1 VAWVFIKNKKM
12 NNPKISIIMS
22 VYNSERFLAEAIESI
37 LGQTFK
43 EFEFIIINDCST
55 DNSLKIINEYKR
67 NDERIRLIENSQ
79 NIGLTK
85 SLNLGIK
92 VSKGRYIARIDADDI
107 ALNKR
112 LEIQYNY
119 LEKNKDIFLIG
130 AGAYN
135 FSSSINAAFTTIHK
149 PLTDHLDIKERLYNK
164 NCIYHPTI
172 MFRNEKF
179 LYREKF
185 VYAQDYDFY
194 LLLLSKNKNLSN
206 IAEPL
211 NRYRIN
217 DGAISWVNKGKQKLF
232 GNKAKEF
239 YHQKLKYG
247 KDEYD
252 NFNPNEILNIDV
264 ENTDNKVIL
273 ESEIKASFKLNNFK
287 RARLFCKKYFKS
299 YGYLSKWLKYY
310 LASFFGRRIVNILRR
325 IIF

>member
-1 VAWVFIKNKKM
+1 M
-12 NNPKISIIMS
+12 NNPKISIIMA
-22 VYNSERFLAEAIESI
+22 VYNSEKFLVEVIESI

-43 EFEFIIINDCST
+43 DFEFIIINDCST
-55 DNSLKIINEYKR
+55 DNSLKIIKEYSEKD
-67 NDERIRLIENSQ
+67 NRIKLLENNH

-85 SLNLGIK
+85 SLNKGLQI
-92 VSKGRYIARIDADDI
+92 SKGKYIARIDADDV

-112 LEIQYNY
+112 MEIQYNF
-119 LEKNKDIFLIG
+119 LEKNKNIFLVG

-135 FSSSINAAFTTIHK
+135 FSSSVNAATTTTHK
-149 PLTDHLDIKERLYNK
+149 PLTDPLILKKELYKN

-172 MFRNEKF
+172 MFRNEGF

-211 NRYRIN
+211 NKYRIN
-217 DGAISWVNKGKQKLF
+217 DGAISWANKGKQKLF
-232 GNKAKEF
+232 SLKAREF
-239 YHQKLKYG
+239 YHQRLKYG

-252 NFNPNEILNIDV
+252 KFNPNEILDIDV

-273 ESEIKASFKLNNFK
+273 ESEIKASFKLNNFE
-287 RARLFCKKYFKS
+287 RVRIFCRKYFKN
-299 YGYLSKWLKYY
+299 YGFLNKWLKYY
-310 LASFFGRRIVNILRR
+310 LASFLGRRMVNILRR